1 MTEQRNVVLVKVS
14 IAHLSVGIDDE
25 VTVVAEQVGAGVDV
39 VRVFR
44 VAVRRDV
51 SVVDANLKHKQILKM
66 QLSTTRYHM
75 RLFFLRIEYF
85 SRTDFTIDSI
95 RSFSTLGTEF

>member
-1 MTEQRNVVLVKVS
+1 MLAKVS

-39 VRVFR
+39 VRVFG

-51 SVVDANLKHKQILKM
+51 SVVDANLQAQANPKNVAFYDSLP
-66 QLSTTRYHM
+66 LAT
-75 RLFFLRIEYF
+75 FF
-85 SRTDFTIDSI
+85 
-95 RSFSTLGTEF
+95 

>member
-1 MTEQRNVVLVKVS
+1 MLARGS

-66 QLSTTRYHM
+66 
-75 RLFFLRIEYF
+75 
-85 SRTDFTIDSI
+85 
-95 RSFSTLGTEF
+95 

>member
-1 MTEQRNVVLVKVS
+1 MLVKVS

-75 RLFFLRIEYF
+75 RLFF
-85 SRTDFTIDSI
+85 
-95 RSFSTLGTEF
+95 